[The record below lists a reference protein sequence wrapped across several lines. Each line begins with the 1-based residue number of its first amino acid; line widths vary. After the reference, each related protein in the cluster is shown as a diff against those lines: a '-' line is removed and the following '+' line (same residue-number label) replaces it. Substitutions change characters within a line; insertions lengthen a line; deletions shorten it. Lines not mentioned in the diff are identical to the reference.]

1 MPRRN
6 SFFFFFN
13 YQNKKN
19 KKIINVND
27 NEENF
32 NEEISLQNYKRDD
45 SIDLDG
51 VDQTI

>member
-1 MPRRN
+1 MPKRN
-6 SFFFFFN
+6 SFFFFN